1 MKKTVVYF
9 LLSVIFG
16 ICFYLMPLNIPQQA
30 NIVLAISVT
39 IGMLWLTE
47 VIPIYVTSLLIPLA
61 LAIFA
66 DFGVRDVF
74 FPFFDP
80 VVVLLM
86 GGFALAYSLQKYGLD
101 EIIANFF
108 VMKIGTSPKRFLLGM
123 MIATAFLSMW
133 MSNSATSAVMI
144 PILLVVLKDTGLKP
158 FKSSYAKAAVLGIA
172 FAATI
177 GGLGTIVGTTPN
189 AMAVKF
195 LTDENITLS
204 FLDWMYHA
212 LPFTIL
218 FLFVAWFV
226 LLLVYRPEIKELH
239 VKEKKIS
246 LNKNQLKTLAIFA
259 TTVILWLSSELHG
272 ISIALVAVI
281 PIVLFYALK
290 MFNREDFG
298 KFDWDIL
305 ILVGGGLSLG
315 SAIEAS
321 GLNVIIAEFM
331 KNIIMG
337 NPLFIILFLTS
348 LFCIFMTLFSSN
360 TGTAAF
366 IIPAIIPLST
376 ALGVD
381 TRILVILAGM
391 SVSLDFLVP
400 IGTPPNAVAYSTGYI
415 HIKDMIKVGI
425 ILALLGAFLLSFFS
439 VLYW

>member
-9 LLSVIFG
+9 LLSILFG
-16 ICFYLMPLNIPQQA
+16 VAVYLIPLNIPYKA
-30 NIVLAISVT
+30 HLVLAISVT

-47 VIPIYVTSLLIPLA
+47 VIPIYVTSLLIPLS

-66 DFGVRDVF
+66 DFNVKDVF

-101 EIIANFF
+101 EIIAHFF
-108 VMKIGTSPKRFLLGM
+108 IMKIGTSPRRFLLGM
-123 MIATAFLSMW
+123 MLATAFLSMW

-158 FKSSYAKAAVLGIA
+158 FKSSYAKAAVLGVA
-172 FAATI
+172 YAATI

-195 LTDENITLS
+195 LADENITVS
-204 FLDWMYHA
+204 FLDWMYHSV
-212 LPFTIL
+212 PFTIL
-218 FLFVAWFV
+218 FLFVAWFA
-226 LLLVYRPEIKELH
+226 LLLVYKPDVKELH
-239 VKEKKIS
+239 VKKKKIS
-246 LNKNQLKTLAIFA
+246 LNKNQLKTLAIFSI
-259 TTVILWLSSELHG
+259 TVFLWLTSELHK
-272 ISIALVAVI
+272 ISIALVALV
-281 PIVLFYALK
+281 PIVLFYAFK
-290 MFNREDFG
+290 MFNRNDFG

-321 GLNVIIAEFM
+321 GLNIIIAEFM
-331 KNIIMG
+331 KNMILG
-337 NPLFIILFLTS
+337 NPLFVILFLTS

-376 ALGVD
+376 ALGID
-381 TRILVILAGM
+381 TRILVILAGI

-415 HIKDMIKVGI
+415 HIKDMVKIGFV
-425 ILALLGAFLLSFFS
+425 LALLGAFLLSFF
-439 VLYW
+439 VLLYW

>member
-9 LLSVIFG
+9 LLSILFG
-16 ICFYLMPLNIPQQA
+16 LAVYLIPLKIPYQA
-30 NIVLAISVT
+30 HLVLAISVT
-39 IGMLWLTE
+39 IGVLWLTE
-47 VIPIYVTSLLIPLA
+47 VIPIYVTSLLIPLS
-61 LAIFA
+61 LVIFA
-66 DFGVRDVF
+66 DFNVKDVF

-86 GGFALAYSLQKYGLD
+86 GGFALAYSLQKHGLD

-108 VMKIGTSPKRFLLGM
+108 VIKIGTSPKRFLLGM
-123 MIATAFLSMW
+123 MLATAFLSMW

-144 PILLVVLKDTGLKP
+144 PIVLVVLKDTGLKP
-158 FKSSYAKAAVLGIA
+158 FKSTYAKAAVLGVA

-177 GGLGTIVGTTPN
+177 GGFGTIVGTTPN

-195 LTDENITLS
+195 LADESINIS
-204 FLDWMYHA
+204 FLDWMYHSI
-212 LPFTIL
+212 PFTIL

-226 LLLVYRPEIKELH
+226 LLLVYKPEIKELH
-239 VKEKKIS
+239 VKKRKIS
-246 LNKNQLKTLAIFA
+246 LNKNQLKTLAIFSI
-259 TTVILWLSSELHG
+259 TVLLWLTSGLHK
-272 ISIALVAVI
+272 ISIALIALI
-281 PIVLFYALK
+281 PIVLFYAFK
-290 MFNREDFG
+290 MFDRNDFG

-331 KNIIMG
+331 KNIILG

-376 ALGVD
+376 ALGID
-381 TRILVILAGM
+381 TRILVILAGI
-391 SVSLDFLVP
+391 SGSLDFLVP
-400 IGTPPNAVAYSTGYI
+400 IGTPPNAVAYSTGFI
-415 HIKDMIKVGI
+415 HIKDMIKIGI
-425 ILALLGAFLLSFFS
+425 ILALLGALLLSFFAL
-439 VLYW
+439 LYW

>member
-9 LLSVIFG
+9 LLSVLFG
-16 ICFYLMPLNIPQQA
+16 LCIYLIPLNIPYQA
-30 NIVLAISVT
+30 HLVLAVSVT

-47 VIPIYVTSLLIPLA
+47 VIPIYVTSLLIPLS
-61 LAIFA
+61 LVIFA
-66 DFGVRDVF
+66 DFKVNDVF

-123 MIATAFLSMW
+123 MLATAFLSMW

-144 PILLVVLKDTGLKP
+144 PIVLVVLKDTGLKP

-177 GGLGTIVGTTPN
+177 GGFGTIVGTTPN

-195 LTDENITLS
+195 LADQKIAIS

-212 LPFTIL
+212 IPFTII

-226 LLLVYRPEIKELH
+226 LLLVYKPEIKELH
-239 VKEKKIS
+239 IKKRKIS
-246 LNKNQLKTLAIFA
+246 LNKAQIKTLAVFSI
-259 TTVILWLSSELHG
+259 TVLLWLTSELHK
-272 ISIALVAVI
+272 IPIALIALI

-321 GLNVIIAEFM
+321 GLNVVIAEFM
-331 KNIIMG
+331 KNIILG
-337 NPLFIILFLTS
+337 NPLFVILFLIS

-366 IIPAIIPLST
+366 IIPAIIPLSI

-381 TRILVILAGM
+381 TRILVILAGI

-400 IGTPPNAVAYSTGYI
+400 IGTPPNAVAYATGYI
-415 HIKDMIKVGI
+415 HIKDMVKIGI
-425 ILALLGAFLLSFFS
+425 MLALLGAFLLSFFAFI
-439 VLYW
+439 YW

>member
-9 LLSVIFG
+9 LLSIVFG
-16 ICFYLMPLNIPQQA
+16 ICVYFIPLNIPYQA
-30 NIVLAISVT
+30 HLVLAISVT

-66 DFGVRDVF
+66 GFEVKNVF

-80 VVVLLM
+80 VVFLLM

-108 VMKIGTSPKRFLLGM
+108 IIKIGTSPRRFLLGM
-123 MIATAFLSMW
+123 MLATAFLSMW

-144 PILLVVLKDTGLKP
+144 PIVLVVLKDTGLKP
-158 FKSSYAKAAVLGIA
+158 FKSSYAKAAVLGVA

-177 GGLGTIVGTTPN
+177 GGFSTIVGTTPN

-195 LTDENITLS
+195 LADEAISIS

-212 LPFTIL
+212 LPFTIV
-218 FLFVAWFV
+218 FLFAAWFLV
-226 LLLVYRPEIKELH
+226 LLVYRPEIKELH
-239 VKEKKIS
+239 VKKRRIS
-246 LNKNQLKTLAIFA
+246 LNKNQLKTLGIFSI
-259 TTVILWLSSELHG
+259 TVLLWLTSGLHN
-272 ISIALVAVI
+272 ISIALIALI
-281 PIVLFYALK
+281 PIFLFYALK

-321 GLNVIIAEFM
+321 GLNIIIAEFM
-331 KNIIMG
+331 KNMIFG
-337 NPLFIILFLTS
+337 NSLFIILFLTS
-348 LFCIFMTLFSSN
+348 LFCIFLTLFSSN

-366 IIPAIIPLST
+366 IIPAVIPFAL
-376 ALGVD
+376 ALGID
-381 TRILVILAGM
+381 TRILVILAGI

-400 IGTPPNAVAYSTGYI
+400 IGTPPNAVAYSTGFI
-415 HIKDMIKVGI
+415 HIKDMIKIGI
-425 ILALLGAFLLSFFS
+425 ILAILGALLLSFFAI
-439 VLYW
+439 LYW

>member
-1 MKKTVVYF
+1 MKKTLVYF
-9 LLSVIFG
+9 LLSVFFG
-16 ICFYLMPLNIPQQA
+16 ICAYLIPLNIPQQA
-30 NIVLAISVT
+30 HLVLAISVT

-47 VIPIYVTSLLIPLA
+47 VIPIYITSLLIPLS

-66 DFGVRDVF
+66 DFNVRDVF

-108 VMKIGTSPKRFLLGM
+108 TMKIGTSPRRFLLGM
-123 MIATAFLSMW
+123 MLATAFLSMW

-144 PILLVVLKDTGLKP
+144 PIMLVVLKDTGLKP
-158 FKSSYAKAAVLGIA
+158 FKSSYAKAAVLGVA

-177 GGLGTIVGTTPN
+177 GGFGTIVGTTPN

-195 LTDENITLS
+195 LADENITIS
-204 FLDWMYHA
+204 FLDWMYYSI
-212 LPFTIL
+212 PFTIP
-218 FLFVAWFV
+218 FIFFAWFV
-226 LLLVYRPEIKELH
+226 LLLVYKPEIKELH
-239 VKEKKIS
+239 VKKRKIS
-246 LNKNQLKTLAIFA
+246 LNKSQLKTLAIFSI
-259 TTVILWLSSELHG
+259 TVLLWLTSGLHK
-272 ISIALVAVI
+272 IPIALVALI
-281 PIVLFYALK
+281 PIVLFYTFK
-290 MFNREDFG
+290 MFNRDDFG

-331 KNIIMG
+331 KNMIIG

-376 ALGVD
+376 ALGID
-381 TRILVILAGM
+381 TRILVIIAGI

-415 HIKDMIKVGI
+415 HIKDMIKIGI
-425 ILALLGAFLLSFFS
+425 ILALLGAFLLSFFA